1 MPDFPK
7 QTRPVLTTQPDEISA
22 GRRITA
28 AFQAVAPV
36 VVRVGWV
43 HGCRFFF
50 GEFHLNID

>member
-7 QTRPVLTTQPDEISA
+7 QTGPVLTTQPDEIRA
-22 GRRITA
+22 GIQITA